1 MECPKRLV
9 WVEMIK
15 SLGRVVVV
23 GDEVVVGGLI
33 VRNQIDLAVG

>member
-9 WVEMIK
+9 WVEKIK

-33 VRNQIDLAVG
+33 VRNQIYPAVG

>member
-1 MECPKRLV
+1 MVECPKRLV

-15 SLGRVVVV
+15 SLGRVVV

-33 VRNQIDLAVG
+33 VRNQIDPGVG

>member
-1 MECPKRLV
+1 
-9 WVEMIK
+9 MIK

-33 VRNQIDLAVG
+33 VRNHIDPGVG

>member
-33 VRNQIDLAVG
+33 VGNQIYPGVG